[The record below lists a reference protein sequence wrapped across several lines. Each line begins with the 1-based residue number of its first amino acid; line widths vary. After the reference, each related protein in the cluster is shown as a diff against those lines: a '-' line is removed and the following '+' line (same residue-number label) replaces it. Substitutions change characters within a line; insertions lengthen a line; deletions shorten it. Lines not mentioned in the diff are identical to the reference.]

1 MKSIKKL
8 FNAPILLGSLMAVTM
23 AFAGCNNSIDGTK
36 LDYSEKEKEVIGT
49 TGPTKAAYS
58 ANVNVEAC
66 GANPVVIDQASTKN
80 SFRVIISNY
89 YGTNTKVNVDSVK
102 KAVKAYKLKENT
114 DNSGYYP
121 MHDGELP
128 VTFVSDI
135 EGSKGIDLTLLF
147 DVDTSE
153 ITTNK
158 IAVIVDGT
166 VVKDEKGTYILNYDG
181 NTKAGEVSD
190 SVIQYLTVT
199 KKADGTPATGLS
211 IFTDEDFCPTYSPI
225 NFTSIPS
232 PVADTDKATWTF
244 ELPVRDIGSPEDTSP
259 VYDKTLASKLN
270 SSYILRIKDPESNKY
285 EEKTMSWEWK
295 DTLDNV
301 SLPGYTA
308 TSSEVKPGSVI
319 SILMT
324 VIDCDI
330 PDWYEKVYGHPALL
344 YFVDEYGNQV
354 LYEKGTKIY
363 MDEFDSDIFASE
375 PSYIVNDFSAS
386 EQTWANGEYDADD
399 IKAAQKSFFKT
410 VSYDSTYNRFE
421 VEFKNAVTAE
431 EIEFASYNEFII
443 ASNVDPD
450 DISNYVDWYK
460 IDCTVKA
467 LNKADG
473 KFWKLV
479 IEPKN
484 KTLKDTIKNNL
495 TLFVGNGTT
504 LNKNTGYKNQ
514 TSFGMYKDA
523 SKGVVSGYV
532 ALN

>member
-49 TGPTKAAYS
+49 TGPTQVAYS
-58 ANVNVEAC
+58 ATVNVEAN
-66 GANPVVIDQASTKN
+66 GANPNVIDQASTKN

-89 YGTNTKVNVDSVK
+89 NGTTTKVNVDSAK
-102 KAVKAYKLKENT
+102 KAVKVYKLKENT
-114 DNSGYYP
+114 DNSDYYP

-128 VTFVSDI
+128 VTFVSEI

-158 IAVIVDGT
+158 IAVIVDAT
-166 VVKDEKGTYILNYDG
+166 VLKDQQGKYILNEDQ
-181 NTKAGEVSD
+181 NTKAGQASD
-190 SVIQYLTVT
+190 SIIRYLTVT
-199 KKADGTPATGLS
+199 NKADGTAATNLPNL
-211 IFTDEDFCPTYSPI
+211 DYEDFAPWYSPI
-225 NFTSIPS
+225 DYDHIPN
-232 PVADTDKATWTF
+232 PVSDVDKATWTF
-244 ELPVRDIGSPEDTSP
+244 ELPVNNIAGPEDTSP
-259 VYDKTLASKLN
+259 VYDKSLASALN
-270 SSYILRIKDPESNKY
+270 SGYILRIKDPESNKY

-295 DTLDNV
+295 DTLDNTG
-301 SLPGYTA
+301 LPGYTA
-308 TSSEVKPGSVI
+308 TSSEIKPGSKI
-319 SILMT
+319 SIIMT
-324 VIDCDI
+324 AMECNI
-330 PDWYEKVYGHPALL
+330 PAWYEKVYGHPALL
-344 YFVDEYGNQV
+344 YYRNNNNNAVR
-354 LYEKGTKIY
+354 YEKGTKIY
-363 MDEFDSDIFASE
+363 MDVFNSYIFASE

-399 IKAAQKSFFKT
+399 IEAAQQSFFET
-410 VSYDSTYNRFE
+410 VSYNSTYNRFE
-421 VEFKNAVTAE
+421 VEFNSAVTAK
-431 EIEFASYNEFII
+431 EIEFASYNDFII

-450 DISNYVDWYK
+450 DSSNNVDWYK
-460 IDCTVKA
+460 IDCTVKSI
-467 LNKADG
+467 NKADG

-484 KTLKDTIKNNL
+484 KTLNNTIKNNL

-504 LNKNTGYKNQ
+504 LNKNTGYGKQ
-514 TSFGMYKDA
+514 TQFGMYKDA
-523 SKGVVSGYV
+523 SKGVISGYV